1 MMWLDRK
8 NEVFSLLCG
17 ESFTNKE
24 VIAMH
29 IYIVSVMLVCCFAE
43 WLSK

>member
-1 MMWLDRK
+1 MRWVDRK
-8 NEVFSLLCG
+8 NGVFSLLCG

-24 VIAMH
+24 VLLAH
-29 IYIVSVMLVCCFAE
+29 VYIMAVMLVCCFAE